1 MKMKNSFYSIWA
13 KVVVCCFWM
22 MTFSFLIVGLTVHL
36 MNQLNVWNLLPWPL
50 TGLHF
55 IFVLAIITTILG
67 VFISMFIFKHALN
80 PITQLS
86 RSMQQVAEG
95 NYNVKLDADPHKG

>member
-22 MTFSFLIVGLTVHL
+22 MIFSFLIVGLTIHL

-55 IFVLAIITTILG
+55 ILVLADHHNDPWG
-67 VFISMFIFKHALN
+67 VYQYVYLQAC
-80 PITQLS
+80 
-86 RSMQQVAEG
+86 A
-95 NYNVKLDADPHKG
+95 

>member
-22 MTFSFLIVGLTVHL
+22 MIFSFLIVGLTVHL
-36 MNQLNVWNLLPWPL
+36 MNQLNVWNLLPLPL

-67 VFISMFIFKHALN
+67 ALQIHAAGGRR
-80 PITQLS
+80 QLQCETGC
-86 RSMQQVAEG
+86 RSAQG
-95 NYNVKLDADPHKG
+95 

>member
-55 IFVLAIITTILG
+55 ILVLAIITTIKCSPVKG
-67 VFISMFIFKHALN
+67 KGSRFHTFSWFIK
-80 PITQLS
+80 
-86 RSMQQVAEG
+86 
-95 NYNVKLDADPHKG
+95 

>member
-36 MNQLNVWNLLPWPL
+36 MNQLNVWNLLPWPSDR
-50 TGLHF
+50 TAFYPCAGDHHNDPW
-55 IFVLAIITTILG
+55 G
-67 VFISMFIFKHALN
+67 VYQYVYLQAC
-80 PITQLS
+80 
-86 RSMQQVAEG
+86 A
-95 NYNVKLDADPHKG
+95 